1 MRRLVLASLVAAFL
15 ASSLLCAAACATESA
30 APAYIGRHTSTPQD
44 TQAINRVIDDFQ
56 VAIKTKN
63 TRLLSSLVLNSN
75 ILFDAPG
82 SPKDIASA
90 HEKYD
95 TTYDGLRA
103 GGYGNFARFIGSSKE
118 AVEEKFYNVKITQ
131 DLNVAWVM
139 FDYEFLVDGKA
150 QNYGVETWQ
159 MMKVADDKW
168 KIASVMW
175 TMNRVPAPTAA
186 PK

>member
-1 MRRLVLASLVAAFL
+1 
-15 ASSLLCAAACATESA
+15 LLLYGAAAAADSA
-30 APAYIGRHTSTPQD
+30 APAHIGRHTSTPQD
-44 TQAINRVIDDFQ
+44 TQAINKVIDDFK
-56 VAIKTKN
+56 AGIKTKN
-63 TRLLSSLVLNSN
+63 VKLLSSLLLNSN

-82 SPKDIASA
+82 SPRDMAFA

-103 GGYGNFARFIGSSKE
+103 GGYAEFARFIETSKG
-118 AVEEKFYNVKITQ
+118 AVEERFYNVKITQ
-131 DLNVAWVM
+131 DTNVAWVM

-150 QNYGVETWQ
+150 QNYGVETWR

-175 TMNRVPAPTAA
+175 TTNRP